1 MGATSVKLN
10 RLIGYSPLLLG
21 NTQVTGIDSS
31 GEYVQSDA
39 ETWGG
44 YMVHMLKVQ
53 NLMVDE
59 FGVVAKSHDQTAGL
73 SDLVNSLGAKSSAEN
88 D

>member
-21 NTQVTGIDSS
+21 NTQVTGIDSN
-31 GEYVQSDA
+31 GEYIQSDA

-44 YMVHMLKVQ
+44 YMVHML
-53 NLMVDE
+53 E
-59 FGVVAKSHDQTAGL
+59 
-73 SDLVNSLGAKSSAEN
+73 SSKPN
-88 D
+88 G

>member
-1 MGATSVKLN
+1 
-10 RLIGYSPLLLG
+10 
-21 NTQVTGIDSS
+21 
-31 GEYVQSDA
+31 
-39 ETWGG
+39 
-44 YMVHMLKVQ
+44 MVHMLKVQ

-59 FGVVAKSHDQTAGL
+59 FDVVARSNDQTAGL

>member
-1 MGATSVKLN
+1 MFF
-10 RLIGYSPLLLG
+10 
-21 NTQVTGIDSS
+21 
-31 GEYVQSDA
+31 
-39 ETWGG
+39 
-44 YMVHMLKVQ
+44 LKVQ

-73 SDLVNSLGAKSSAEN
+73 SELVKSLGAKSSAEN